1 LVTVVFMRRGL
12 LIVLIA
18 ICLASLLAAGC
29 TQPTQGGNETA
40 TPTVAPASGPR
51 TITDLNG
58 NVVTLPENIDSV
70 AVLTSPPVQIMYV
83 LGAEDMLTVVTQQT
97 QKAPMLLKIDPRVK
111 DMPAPRAGEVN
122 LEELLKGNPDIC
134 MGGSTDMAGIR
145 KGTNLTAIDVISN
158 TDSSTT
164 KSIENQVLFMGSVLG
179 KEDRANYYVNYTEG
193 KLNLLKQKTSQIP
206 ESQRL
211 KVFLGLTANKLNTY
225 GGQSYMQERIESAGL
240 LNAAKDLAPLTG
252 QYSSGYQEVSLE
264 TVNLWN
270 PDIIIIDDGT
280 PDDLYNN
287 PQWANIN
294 AVKNHRVYRMPTGIF
309 IWSRPTA
316 ESAVLFPEWLAITA
330 YPEQFADLNMSNEI
344 RSFYSEI
351 FKYNL
356 TGQDISDILN
366 PKGNYM
372 QGGSG
377 TGTGTGNS
385 TSK

>member
-1 LVTVVFMRRGL
+1 MKRGL
-12 LIVLIA
+12 FVIMVA
-18 ICLASLLAAGC
+18 ICLVSLLAAGC
-29 TQPTQGGNETA
+29 TQSTQNANNTA

-58 NVVTLPENIDSV
+58 NVMTLPENIDSV

-83 LGAEDMLTVVTQQT
+83 LGAQDMLTVVTQQT

-111 DMPAPRAGEVN
+111 NMPAPRAGEVN

-158 TDSSTT
+158 NDSSTT

-179 KEDRANYYVNYTEG
+179 KEDRADYYVNYTEG

-211 KVFLGLTANKLNTY
+211 KVYLGLTANKLNTY
-225 GGQSYMQERIESAGL
+225 GGLSYMQERIESAGL
-240 LNAAKDLAPLTG
+240 LNAAKDLAPLAG

-316 ESAVLFPEWLAITA
+316 ESAVLLPEWLAITA
-330 YPEQFADLNMSNEI
+330 YPQQFADLNMTNEI

-351 FKYNL
+351 FQYNL
-356 TGQDISDILN
+356 TDQDISDIMN

-372 QGGSG
+372 QGGTG

>member
-1 LVTVVFMRRGL
+1 MRRGL

-18 ICLASLLAAGC
+18 ICLVSLLAAGC
-29 TQPTQGGNETA
+29 TQPAQGGNETA

-58 NVVTLPENIDSV
+58 NVVVLPENIDSV

-83 LGAEDMLTVVTQQT
+83 LGAQDMLSVVTQQT

-145 KGTNLTAIDVISN
+145 KNTNLTAIDVISN

-164 KSIENQVLFMGSVLG
+164 KSIENQVLFMGSILG
-179 KEDRANYYVNYTEG
+179 KEDRANLYVNYTEG
-193 KLNLLKQKTSQIP
+193 KLDLLKQKTSQIP

-211 KVFLGLTANKLNTY
+211 KVFLGLTVNKLNTY
-225 GGQSYMQERIESAGL
+225 GGKSYMQERIESAGL
-240 LNAAKDLAPLTG
+240 INAAEDLAPLTG

-316 ESAVLFPEWLAITA
+316 ESAVLLPEWLALTA
-330 YPEQFADLNMSNEI
+330 YPDQFADMDMTGEI
-344 RSFYSEI
+344 RNFYAEI

-356 TGQDISDILN
+356 TDQDISDIMN
-366 PKGNYM
+366 PVGNYM
-372 QGGSG
+372 QGG